1 MTSLACIELM
11 KAAAPTPELRVRAIR
26 AFQSFNTLPFD
37 RALLLERCV
46 AAQQP
51 TAALYRVACKRLLF
65 NLASNPALLGVP
77 DEELVDMSDERMA
90 SGTIVERVQQQE
102 RQRHQAYVDM
112 LKEKR
117 DAVENLADQKDSVLH
132 CRRCGSS
139 NLHFVQLQT
148 RSADEPMTCFLTCNA
163 CHNKWRMS

>member
-1 MTSLACIELM
+1 MTSLACLERLSRI
-11 KAAAPTPELRVRAIR
+11 APPAELRVRCIR
-26 AFQSFNTLPFD
+26 AFQTFNSLSFD
-37 RALLLERCV
+37 RALELERCV

-51 TAALYRVACKRLLF
+51 TAALYRGACKRLLF
-65 NLASNPALLGVP
+65 NLASNPALHEVACADLVMMP
-77 DEELVDMSDERMA
+77 DAQMA
-90 SGTIVERVQQQE
+90 RGTVVERVQQQE
-102 RQRHQAYVDM
+102 RQLHQSYIDM
-112 LKEKR
+112 LKEKQ

-163 CHNKWRMS
+163 CKNKWRMS